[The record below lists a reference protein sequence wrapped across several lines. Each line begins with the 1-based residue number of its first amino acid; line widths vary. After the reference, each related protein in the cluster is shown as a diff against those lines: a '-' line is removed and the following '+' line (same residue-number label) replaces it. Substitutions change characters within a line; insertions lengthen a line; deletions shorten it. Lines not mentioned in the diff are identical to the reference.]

1 MAAGNECAWSIKAG
15 NSARILV
22 VDDDTAVAGL
32 IAAILKASGYA
43 VQVCT
48 DPANVEAVADPAPP
62 DLVITDLSMPNRTGM
77 DILRLVRDRYSETGA
92 IVLTGLPQIHT
103 AVEAMR
109 LGALDYVVKPVSAS
123 LLNGVVTEALQR
135 HRCQRAS
142 HHDILSTIAAQRET
156 IAELQTV
163 LRRASEST
171 LTALTTALDARERA
185 TAGHSARVSRYAAD
199 LARSA
204 GMNESEIGT
213 IRVGSL
219 LHDIG
224 KIGIPDNILL
234 KPSRL
239 SIEEW
244 DIMRKH
250 PVIGCRILEPF
261 DEFRDASELVLLHHE
276 RWDGGGYPR
285 GLVRTE
291 IPPGARI
298 FAIVDAFDAMTSD
311 RPYRRRAPAE
321 AALREIGN
329 GAGTQFDPDL
339 ARLFIS
345 QQAACL

>member
-1 MAAGNECAWSIKAG
+1 M
-15 NSARILV
+15 
-22 VDDDTAVAGL
+22 VDDDTAVAAL
-32 IAAILKASGYA
+32 IAVILRRSGFT

-48 DPANVEAVADPAPP
+48 DPTKVEVVADPAPP

-77 DILRLVRDRYSETGA
+77 DILRLVEQRYPETGA
-92 IVLTGLPQIHT
+92 IVVTGMPEINT

-109 LGALDYVVKPVSAS
+109 LGALDYVVKPIAGNLLSA
-123 LLNGVVTEALQR
+123 VVTEALRR
-135 HRCQRAS
+135 HRRQRAS
-142 HHDILSTIAAQRET
+142 HHEIISTLAAQRKS
-156 IAELQTV
+156 IAELQAV

-204 GMNESEIGT
+204 GVNESEIGT

-234 KPSRL
+234 KPSQL

-244 DIMRKH
+244 EVMRKH

-276 RWDGGGYPR
+276 RWDGGGYPS
-285 GLVRTE
+285 GLAGTQ
-291 IPPGARI
+291 IPLGARI
-298 FAIVDAFDAMTSD
+298 FGIVDAFDAITSD
-311 RPYRRRAPAE
+311 RPYRRRATAQ
-321 AALREIGN
+321 AALREIDT

-339 ARLFIS
+339 ARLFIAQRAGS
-345 QQAACL
+345 V